1 MPKKQNLAIEFQFKV
16 PIVFEKDKDLNEYVV
31 TCPILDICSQGS
43 TKKEAEKNIREAI
56 GLFLLSCI
64 ERDTLNEVL
73 KECGFKPMLKKPIS
87 ALKGRKSPSHKNIH
101 VQIPL
106 GAAC

>member
-1 MPKKQNLAIEFQFKV
+1 M

-43 TKKEAEKNIREAI
+43 TKKEAEKNIREAV

-73 KECGFKPMLKKPIS
+73 KECDKQLTDTVYPENKHDDDDKLGVYEYCDNCGFSVDDDNYCGCCDTYNK
-87 ALKGRKSPSHKNIH
+87 
-101 VQIPL
+101 
-106 GAAC
+106 

>member
-1 MPKKQNLAIEFQFKV
+1 M

-43 TKKEAEKNIREAI
+43 TKKEAEKNIREAV

-73 KECGFKPMLKKPIS
+73 KECGFKPMLRKPIS
-87 ALKGRKSPSHKNIH
+87 ALKGKNPPPIKTSMFKFH
-101 VQIPL
+101 
-106 GAAC
+106 